1 MIRKEN
7 KSQNLYQRDYNLL
20 TAQDLLQAHYQIL
33 LMILLKESTS
43 LHVNTNTMT
52 KDVELPELN
61 TKAMIA
67 FLNMIKDDLTE
78 CRCFLMEQEKRL
90 MKIFRSYFLI
100 YAHFLTVISVSSFC
114 CCIKIFILMN
124 AWMTGIN

>member
-78 CRCFLMEQEKRL
+78 CRCFLM
-90 MKIFRSYFLI
+90 
-100 YAHFLTVISVSSFC
+100 
-114 CCIKIFILMN
+114 
-124 AWMTGIN
+124 

>member
-61 TKAMIA
+61 TKAMTA
-67 FLNMIKDDLTE
+67 FLNMIKDDLIE
-78 CRCFLMEQEKRL
+78 CRCFLM
-90 MKIFRSYFLI
+90 
-100 YAHFLTVISVSSFC
+100 
-114 CCIKIFILMN
+114 
-124 AWMTGIN
+124 

>member
-20 TAQDLLQAHYQIL
+20 TVQDLLQARYQIL
-33 LMILLKESTS
+33 LIILLKQSTS

-61 TKAMIA
+61 TKTMTA
-67 FLNMIKDDLTE
+67 FLNMIKYDLIE
-78 CRCFLMEQEKRL
+78 CRCFLM
-90 MKIFRSYFLI
+90 
-100 YAHFLTVISVSSFC
+100 
-114 CCIKIFILMN
+114 
-124 AWMTGIN
+124 